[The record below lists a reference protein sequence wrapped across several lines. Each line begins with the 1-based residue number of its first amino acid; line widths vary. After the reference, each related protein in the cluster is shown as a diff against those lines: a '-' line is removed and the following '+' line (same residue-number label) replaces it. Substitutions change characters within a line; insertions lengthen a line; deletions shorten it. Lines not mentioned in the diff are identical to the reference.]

1 MPRPCTDTVKFLT
14 PLQPDEAKAPRAWLR
29 GRPQSPAPDPKW
41 RLVTPLLGT
50 GQPVNKRRTGTPP
63 EFVRGAKPVA
73 RSCSMVIAGLKG
85 ACKNS
90 RLSVSSA
97 HHAAWFP

>member
-29 GRPQSPAPDPKW
+29 GRPQSSAPGLKW

-50 GQPVNKRRTGTPP
+50 GPLVWSPRDGQQQGRWESQVNSP
-63 EFVRGAKPVA
+63 
-73 RSCSMVIAGLKG
+73 
-85 ACKNS
+85 
-90 RLSVSSA
+90 
-97 HHAAWFP
+97 